1 MLNYL
6 NLKLQFSNILKSFLV
21 VLASY
26 YSAEF
31 HSQVTSV
38 TYNFTGAMQTFVV
51 PSCASSVTISAYG
64 AKGAPGV
71 GGNIGVGGNGG
82 LAQGVLAVT
91 PGQTYNIFVGGTNGY
106 NGGANPGAGGP
117 FTSGTG
123 GGASDVRFGGV
134 ALANRIITAGGG
146 GGGGG
151 GPQVSCNAGVG
162 GNGGVGGNLTGGNGT
177 TGTAGFCGNG
187 GSFGSGGTQAAGGAA
202 GTGNFNC
209 GGPAGNGFAG
219 ALGIGGNGG
228 LGIMGCGC
236 YIGAGG
242 AGGGGGYYGGGGGG
256 GGNGGCGGAYSGGG
270 GGGGSSNTGALAS
283 PVLNAG
289 VQNGNGQVII
299 QYNCVLPIELT
310 EFTAHYNGS
319 YVYLTWKTASE
330 KNSNYFTIEKA
341 MEGGDFA
348 LMDKIAS
355 AGNSKSEKLYTLN
368 DYQPYTHGVNY
379 YLLKQYD
386 LDGTLSF
393 EKMISLSV
401 IEKIYEFSLS
411 PNPAE
416 DNVALRL
423 SDDFVGENVKIE
435 LINSVGQ
442 MIFNDNIDKVISDQQ
457 IQILNLKELPKGF
470 YFVRVISGQGSIRWN
485 KLVKN

>member
-1 MLNYL
+1 MLL
-6 NLKLQFSNILKSFLV
+6 GLSTLQAV
-21 VLASY
+21 
-26 YSAEF
+26 EF
-31 HSQVTSV
+31 YSQVTTV
-38 TYNFTGAMQTFVV
+38 TYNYTGAMQTFVV

-71 GGNIGVGGNGG
+71 GGNVGVGGNGG

-289 VQNGNGQVII
+289 VQTGNGQVII
-299 QYNCVLPIELT
+299 AYNCVLPIELT
-310 EFTAHYNGS
+310 EFTATYNGS
-319 YVYLTWKTASE
+319 YIYLNWKTATE
-330 KNSNYFTIEKA
+330 KNSHYFTIEKA
-341 MEGGDFA
+341 IEGGEFTS
-348 LMDKIAS
+348 MDKISA
-355 AGNSKSEKLYTLN
+355 AGNSKSEKIYTSN
-368 DYQPYTHGVNY
+368 DLQPFVHGVNY

-401 IEKIYEFSLS
+401 NEKMYEFSLF

-416 DNVALRL
+416 ETISLNL
-423 SDDFVGENVKIE
+423 SDDFIGENVEIE
-435 LINSVGQ
+435 FINAVGE
-442 MIFNDNIDKVISDQQ
+442 VIQKERIGQLTSEQQ
-457 IQILNLKELPKGF
+457 IRVIDLKEVSKGF
-470 YFVRVISGQGSIRWN
+470 YFVRVVSGTGSIRWN
-485 KLVKN
+485 KLIKN